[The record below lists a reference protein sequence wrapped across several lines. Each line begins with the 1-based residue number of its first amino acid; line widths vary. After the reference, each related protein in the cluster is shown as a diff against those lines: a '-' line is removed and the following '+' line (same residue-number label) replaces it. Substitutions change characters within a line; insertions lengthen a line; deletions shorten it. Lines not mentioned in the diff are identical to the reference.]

1 MKKENAFNFALEIM
15 QSSRMKNTA
24 SVLIRSEFWTGILIY
39 FVENKETSLSPWL
52 DQFLSHVFLSG
63 STGSIP
69 N

>member
-39 FVENKETSLSPWL
+39 FVENKETSLSP
-52 DQFLSHVFLSG
+52 
-63 STGSIP
+63 
-69 N
+69 